1 MLSDKDIGNFFV
13 MMHSMFGHKFK
24 SSYGSAVGSDGSLTM
39 TAKIWQKTLNGIP
52 HIKDVMGDLF
62 HPDSPL
68 MEGKDWC
75 PDLREMVQMCKTLS
89 KKKQSGIDH
98 REDVKK
104 YRALGYKSNGSLEH
118 KPSKILRDFMDNVEK
133 KKLNNTHRG
142 KHENK
147 NK

>member
-24 SSYGSAVGSDGSLTM
+24 SSYGSAVDSKGSITM
-39 TAKIWQKTLNGIP
+39 TAKIWKKTLNGIP

-75 PDLREMVQMCKTLS
+75 PDLREVVQVCKKLS
-89 KKKQSGIDH
+89 DKKIKSLAHLKEI
-98 REDVKK
+98 EDFKK
-104 YRALGYKSNGSLEH
+104 LGYKPRDPLEH
-118 KPSKILRDFMDNVEK
+118 RPNKILKEFMDNVEK
-133 KKLNNTHRG
+133 KKLNSRG
-142 KHENK
+142 KHEK
-147 NK
+147 ESK